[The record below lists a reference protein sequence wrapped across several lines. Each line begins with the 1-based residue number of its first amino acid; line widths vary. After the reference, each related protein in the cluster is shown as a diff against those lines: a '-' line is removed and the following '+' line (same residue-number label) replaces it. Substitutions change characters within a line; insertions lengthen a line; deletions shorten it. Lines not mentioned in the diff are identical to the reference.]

1 MHVLNIF
8 GMLQTQQ
15 LSVANLLLLN
25 SSLPKSLPRMDPLH
39 IVAVYVCIIGTLVER
54 SLPKNFS
61 DNDSKQNFSLEI
73 VISVVDVIKLFWRKS
88 RFP

>member
-25 SSLPKSLPRMDPLH
+25 SSLPKSLPRMDPLN

-73 VISVVDVIKLFWRKS
+73 RYLCS
-88 RFP
+88 RCYKTFLEEI